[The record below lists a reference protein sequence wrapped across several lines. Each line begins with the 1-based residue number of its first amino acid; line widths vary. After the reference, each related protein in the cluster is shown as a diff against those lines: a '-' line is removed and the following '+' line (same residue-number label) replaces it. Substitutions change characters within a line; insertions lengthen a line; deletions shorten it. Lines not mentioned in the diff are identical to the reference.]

1 MRIASLRSSFV
12 LCVLLGALLTLAG
25 CQSTMVWGAQVVW
38 RHSPPDVPEHVEAT
52 RDVVFAE
59 RPTGALELDVYRPSD
74 RSTGTAPVVL
84 YAFGGGWMSGNRH
97 QIVVLDL
104 LRLVDRGYA
113 VVTADYRWSTDAIFP
128 AQIHDVK
135 AALRWIRA
143 HAGEYGLDPERVA
156 ILGPS
161 AGGHL
166 AALAGTSG
174 GVWPLEGATPAT
186 WPDASSDVQA
196 VVDYFGPTALTGYR
210 DQHRANGLG
219 STDRLIFIEL
229 LVGGPIDADPDLTE
243 SVSPLRYVDPSDPP
257 FLIIHG
263 DADPVVPIQQSEQL
277 VSALER
283 AGVDVTL
290 RIVEGGD
297 HGRSEE
303 YASTEM
309 FDEIVA
315 FLDRSLGVER

>member
-1 MRIASLRSSFV
+1 MRIVSLRSSLV
-12 LCVLLGALLTLAG
+12 LYCLLGASLTLAG
-25 CQSTMVWGAQVVW
+25 CQSAMVWGAQVVW

-74 RSTGTAPVVL
+74 RSAGTAPVVL

-143 HAGEYGLDPERVA
+143 HAGEYGLDPNRVA

-174 GVWPLEGATPAT
+174 GAWPLEGATPAT
-186 WPDASSDVQA
+186 WPEASSDVQA

-210 DQHRANGLG
+210 EQHRANGLG
-219 STDRLIFIEL
+219 STDRLIFI
-229 LVGGPIDADPDLTE
+229 VKV
-243 SVSPLRYVDPSDPP
+243 VSTPLREP
-257 FLIIHG
+257 
-263 DADPVVPIQQSEQL
+263 
-277 VSALER
+277 R
-283 AGVDVTL
+283 
-290 RIVEGGD
+290 
-297 HGRSEE
+297 
-303 YASTEM
+303 
-309 FDEIVA
+309 
-315 FLDRSLGVER
+315 